1 MRQICIWGG
10 TYTEYIS
17 AYIAHEKKIATV
29 KTAVRLFALSF
40 IFSVLNAAVCYILKE
55 SILFIAQFILCVAA
69 LAFIVASIVRKADPK
84 VAILCNAVQFTYLSV
99 VFILFSYLS
108 LLSAVPAS
116 PAFLLYAILMY
127 LACSAAILFI
137 MLRRIKSGKFM
148 HASGIAAPTAAS
160 GICGGAVGGIMLNVF
175 AAGASYETIVAVAV
189 ILSLAVS
196 AFFSAGSH
204 LYLCFYYCIKYRL

>member
-84 VAILCNAVQFTYLSV
+84 VAILCNAVQFTCLSV

-148 HASGIAAPTAAS
+148 HTSGIAAPTAAF
-160 GICGGAVGGIMLNVF
+160 GICGGVPLV
-175 AAGASYETIVAVAV
+175 V
-189 ILSLAVS
+189 
-196 AFFSAGSH
+196 
-204 LYLCFYYCIKYRL
+204 LC